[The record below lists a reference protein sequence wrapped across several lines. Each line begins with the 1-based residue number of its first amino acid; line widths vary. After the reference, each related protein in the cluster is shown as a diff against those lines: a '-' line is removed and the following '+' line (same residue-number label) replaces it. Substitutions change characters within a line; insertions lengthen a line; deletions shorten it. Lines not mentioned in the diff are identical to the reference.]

1 MLQGFYDCALFHSD
15 IIVQAIIRD
24 IIRKHTKGTKYFLN
38 RRDAKNTS
46 CIWFPTDVL
55 ITRLNSSHYLQ
66 EEGQPDNVR
75 CERTLSA

>member
-15 IIVQAIIRD
+15 IIVQAISRD
-24 IIRKHTKGTKYFLN
+24 IIRKHTKGTNYFLN

-46 CIWFPTDVL
+46 CIWFLTDVL
-55 ITRLNSSHYLQ
+55 TTRLNNSHYLQ
-66 EEGQPDNVR
+66 EEGQPDNAR